1 MVIVVIHCMVRDPR
15 VEDMMKRSFAE
26 LDSARHQVDRQQAV
40 QELEQ
45 NVGSLQRLDC
55 PICDTDIDH
64 YYGACARIT
73 YLKKKMQ
80 VRIQYYILSRIV

>member
-1 MVIVVIHCMVRDPR
+1 MVVIESLIHNPR

-40 QELEQ
+40 EELEQ
-45 NVGSLQRLDC
+45 NVGSLQRLGC
-55 PICDTDIDH
+55 PICDTDINH

-73 YLKKKMQ
+73 HLKKTMQ
-80 VRIQYYILSRIV
+80 VRI